1 MLTLNFVY
9 DSSLAFSALSSGFK
23 NSFKLKKVQ
32 NKIQTYKSSC
42 FSRKTLELK
51 CMQTGAQNYDGVRI
65 GPPPDLPSLLLNNR
79 IVYLGMPLVPAVT
92 ELIVAEFLYLQYE
105 NSEKPVFMYLNSTG
119 TSNPDGSSAGFE
131 TEAFAIA
138 DTMNYVKPPVHTICV
153 GQAFGTCVMLLSSG
167 EPTHR
172 AALPNAT
179 IMIHQ
184 PTARAKGQASDIAI
198 KAREVLYNRKQCFE
212 IIAETSGQ
220 PLEKVMKDA
229 SRTKYLTPAE
239 AVEYGIIDKILES
252 TKSVSPTNPTFL
264 SSL

>member
-1 MLTLNFVY
+1 MSAFISSFNSGIVEKNFTNGY
-9 DSSLAFSALSSGFK
+9 SKNIQNNLFRRIPTDNKKNALI
-23 NSFKLKKVQ
+23 
-32 NKIQTYKSSC
+32 KIKS
-42 FSRKTLELK
+42 
-51 CMQTGAQNYDGVRI
+51 MQTGAQNYDGVRI

-92 ELIVAEFLYLQYE
+92 ELIVAELLYLQYE

-138 DTMNYVKPPVHTICV
+138 DTMNYIKPPVHTICV

-172 AALPNAT
+172 AALPNST

-184 PTARAKGQASDIAI
+184 PTSRARGQASDIAI
-198 KAREVLYNRKQCFE
+198 KAKEVLYNRKQCFE
-212 IIAETSGQ
+212 IISETSGQ

-229 SRTKYLTPAE
+229 SRTKYLSPQE

-252 TKSVSPTNPTFL
+252 PKTGSLTDPSFL
-264 SSL
+264 SL

>member
-1 MLTLNFVY
+1 MPLTFIPSFHSIFSNFKKYV
-9 DSSLAFSALSSGFK
+9 SIEKTISK
-23 NSFKLKKVQ
+23 NSKKNGINSLK
-32 NKIQTYKSSC
+32 S
-42 FSRKTLELK
+42 
-51 CMQTGAQNYDGVRI
+51 MQTGAQNYDGVRI
-65 GPPPDLPSLLLNNR
+65 GPPPDLPSLLLHNR

-138 DTMNYVKPPVHTICV
+138 DTMNYIKPPVHTICV
-153 GQAFGTCVMLLSSG
+153 GQAFGTCAMLLSSG

-172 AALPNAT
+172 SALPNAT

-184 PTARAKGQASDIAI
+184 PTSRAKGQASDIAI

-220 PLEKVMKDA
+220 SLQKVMKDA
-229 SRTKYLTPAE
+229 SRTKYLSPQE
-239 AVEYGIIDKILES
+239 AVEYGIIDKILE
-252 TKSVSPTNPTFL
+252 TPKNKTFDSPNFL

>member
-1 MLTLNFVY
+1 MVILNFLV
-9 DSSLAFSALSSGFK
+9 S
-23 NSFKLKKVQ
+23 
-32 NKIQTYKSSC
+32 NKIQFSKSIRHTFIS
-42 FSRKTLELK
+42 KIK

-65 GPPPDLPSLLLNNR
+65 GPPPDLPSLLLHNR

-92 ELIVAEFLYLQYE
+92 ELIVAEFLFLQYE

-138 DTMNYVKPPVHTICV
+138 DTMNYIKPPVHTICV
-153 GQAFGTCVMLLSSG
+153 GQAFGTSAMLLSCG
-167 EPTHR
+167 EPNHR

-184 PTARAKGQASDIAI
+184 PRSQARGQASDIAI

-212 IIAETSGQ
+212 IIAKTSGQ
-220 PLEKVMKDA
+220 SLQKVMKDA
-229 SRTKYLTPAE
+229 SRTKYLSPQE

-252 TKSVSPTNPTFL
+252 PKKSLPLGPTFL
-264 SSL
+264 SGL

>member
-1 MLTLNFVY
+1 VAKNFKCGYSKNRQNNLSRRVLANNKKNALTT
-9 DSSLAFSALSSGFK
+9 
-23 NSFKLKKVQ
+23 
-32 NKIQTYKSSC
+32 IKS
-42 FSRKTLELK
+42 
-51 CMQTGAQNYDGVRI
+51 MQTGAQNYDGVRI

-92 ELIVAEFLYLQYE
+92 ELIVAELLYLQYE

-138 DTMNYVKPPVHTICV
+138 DTMNYIKPPVHTICV

-172 AALPNAT
+172 AALPNST

-184 PTARAKGQASDIAI
+184 PTSRARGQASDIAI
-198 KAREVLYNRKQCFE
+198 KAKEVLYNRKQCFE
-212 IIAETSGQ
+212 IISETSGQ

-229 SRTKYLTPAE
+229 SRTKYLSPQE
-239 AVEYGIIDKILES
+239 AVEYGIIDKILQ
-252 TKSVSPTNPTFL
+252 SPKTGSLTDPSFL
-264 SSL
+264 SL

>member
-1 MLTLNFVY
+1 MVYMMAFANVKTLN
-9 DSSLAFSALSSGFK
+9 SLSSNMK
-23 NSFKLKKVQ
+23 NSFDLKKK
-32 NKIQTYKSSC
+32 NFRHITKSSLN
-42 FSRKTLELK
+42 SIKA
-51 CMQTGAQNYDGVRI
+51 MQTGAQNYDGVRI
-65 GPPPDLPSLLLNNR
+65 GPPPDLPSLLLHNR
-79 IVYLGMPLVPAVT
+79 IVYLGMPVVPAVT

-138 DTMNYVKPPVHTICV
+138 DTMNYIKPPVHTICV
-153 GQAFGTCVMLLSSG
+153 GQAFGTCAMLLSSG

-172 AALPNAT
+172 SALPNAT

-184 PTARAKGQASDIAI
+184 PTSRAKGQASDIAI

-220 PLEKVMKDA
+220 SLQKVMKDA
-229 SRTKYLTPAE
+229 SRTKYLSPQE
-239 AVEYGIIDKILES
+239 AVEYGIIDKILETPKS
-252 TKSVSPTNPTFL
+252 TSFDNPNFL